1 MYSKEETKKLKRDF
15 WTSFGVYMKK
25 HNVRLG
31 KKINWVNYNTKIKD
45 VYFRLNVTNKKATF
59 YIEIQHKDLDIREI
73 YYEQFT
79 ELKKVLESNFE
90 TPLTWESLTTN
101 DFDLIVSRIG
111 LEKHQ
116 VNIFDKNT
124 WKEAFLFLENSIV
137 AAHNFWEDFI
147 DIFKQLE

>member
-15 WTSFGVYMKK
+15 WTSFGLYMKK
-25 HNVRLG
+25 YNIRLG

-73 YYEQFT
+73 YYEQFL
-79 ELKKVLESNFE
+79 ELRKVLEDNFDA
-90 TPLTWESLTTN
+90 PLTWESLTTN

-111 LEKHQ
+111 LEKNE

-124 WKEAFLFLENSIV
+124 WKEAFTFLEKNIV
-137 AAHNFWEDFI
+137 AAHHFWEDFI

>member
-45 VYFRLNVTNKKATF
+45 IYFRLNVTNKKATF

-79 ELKKVLESNFE
+79 ELKKVLESNFN
-90 TPLTWESLTTN
+90 PHLILYFVLGILTC
-101 DFDLIVSRIG
+101 
-111 LEKHQ
+111 
-116 VNIFDKNT
+116 
-124 WKEAFLFLENSIV
+124 LFYFCQ
-137 AAHNFWEDFI
+137 ATKAKFF
-147 DIFKQLE
+147 